1 MSELKTETLRVD
13 LDTRAYDIHI
23 GSGLIA
29 RAGDLIKP
37 VLRQNPAS
45 ARVIVISDR
54 NVAPLYMSKLLRSLK
69 RAGIKADK
77 IVLPAGEQ
85 TKDFKN
91 LQKLLDK
98 LLALRIE
105 RRTTLIALGGG
116 VIGDLVGFAAA
127 IALRGIDFIQVPT
140 TLLSQVDSS
149 VGGKTAIDTR
159 HGKNLVGAFHQ
170 PRLVIA
176 DIDALDTLPLREIH
190 AGYAEIAKYGLIND
204 PPFWNWLENG
214 AGQKLIEGD
223 KNIRAKAIHDSC
235 ANKARVVVGDERETE
250 GARALL
256 NLGHTFGHAL
266 EAETGFGGL
275 LLHGEAVAIGCV
287 MAFALSAKLGLCPQ
301 ADADRVRRHFA
312 NVGLRTDPSQIPL
325 NHWNSETLIH
335 HMGSDKKVEDG
346 SITFILARGIGQAF
360 IARNIETSE
369 VRAVLDRAIAA

>member
-1 MSELKTETLRVD
+1 MSDLKTEILTVD
-13 LDTRAYDIHI
+13 LGSRSYDIHI
-23 GSGLIA
+23 GAGLIE
-29 RAGDLIKP
+29 RAGELIKP
-37 VLRQNPAS
+37 VLHQP
-45 ARVIVISDR
+45 RVIVISDR
-54 NVAPLYMSKLLRSLK
+54 NVAPLYMTKLQRSLK
-69 RAGIKADK
+69 RAGIQSDK

-85 TKDFKN
+85 TKDFKY
-91 LQKLLDK
+91 LQKLLNK
-98 LLALRIE
+98 LLSMRIE
-105 RRTTLIALGGG
+105 RRTTLVALGGG

-159 HGKNLVGAFHQ
+159 YGKNLIGAFHQ
-170 PRLVIA
+170 PRLVLA

-204 PPFWNWLENG
+204 PALWSWLEDG
-214 AGQKLIEGD
+214 AGQKLIDGD
-223 KNIRAKAIHDSC
+223 KPVRAKAVYECC
-235 ANKARVVVGDERETE
+235 ANKARVVSGDERETE
-250 GARALL
+250 GQRALL

-301 ADADRVRRHFA
+301 NDADRVRRHFA
-312 NVGLRTDPSQIPL
+312 SIGLRTDPSQIPL
-325 NHWNSETLIH
+325 NHWDSDILIG
-335 HMGSDKKVEDG
+335 HMGNDKKVEAG
-346 SITFILARGIGQAF
+346 AITFILAHGIGQAF
-360 IARNIETSE
+360 IARNIATSE